1 MLALWCSG
9 SYEGWSATISSS
21 CQCSFFA
28 LRMQFLIVAN
38 AVPDYCTCSFRV
50 LQTQLAIKPL
60 KYALLQMQF
69 PIVANA
75 VSDCCKCSFR
85 LLHMQFPSVA
95 TAMLQLQF
103 LVRLSPPPLSMA
115 PSHADSDPLTP
126 KSRLIMLGWLPYAA
140 AQRPYSLHVR
150 YIVAW
155 SLTFSP
161 NRRPHQPI
169 TS

>member
-1 MLALWCSG
+1 MQLLCAADAVSDCCKCS
-9 SYEGWSATISSS
+9 SR
-21 CQCSFFA
+21 
-28 LRMQFLIVAN
+28 LLHMQFPSVAN
-38 AVPDYCTCSFRV
+38 ATCYKK
-50 LQTQLAIKPL
+50 AKIC
-60 KYALLQMQF
+60 
-69 PIVANA
+69 IVADA

-85 LLHMQFPSVA
+85 FLHMQFPSVA

-103 LVRLSPPPLSMA
+103 LVRLSPLPLSRA
-115 PSHADSDPLTP
+115 PSHADSDAATP
-126 KSRLIMLGWLPYAA
+126 KSEPGWLLYAA
-140 AQRPYSLHVR
+140 AQRRYSLHVR

>member
-50 LQTQLAIKPL
+50 LQTQLAIKLL

-103 LVRLSPPPLSMA
+103 LVRLSPLPLSRA
-115 PSHADSDPLTP
+115 PSHADSDAATP
-126 KSRLIMLGWLPYAA
+126 KSAGMAPVCGCSASIFFTCSIYRC
-140 AQRPYSLHVR
+140 V
-150 YIVAW
+150 VADI
-155 SLTFSP
+155 FP